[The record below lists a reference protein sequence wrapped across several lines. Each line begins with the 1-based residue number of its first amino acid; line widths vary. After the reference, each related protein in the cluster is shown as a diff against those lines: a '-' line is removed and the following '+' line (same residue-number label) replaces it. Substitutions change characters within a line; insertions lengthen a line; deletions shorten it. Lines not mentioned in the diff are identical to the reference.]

1 MHKTREIEEKNSK
14 IGNANIWNWIKK
26 KKYSETQMETFSQ
39 PTFCVT
45 FWAVF
50 FIKLLRWLYVKLKF
64 NAVLGNFRSF
74 WNTKNGS

>member
-1 MHKTREIEEKNSK
+1 
-14 IGNANIWNWIKK
+14 
-26 KKYSETQMETFSQ
+26 METFSQ

-74 WNTKNGS
+74 